1 MNKNK
6 HKREKNRKW
15 KKLDYILWRWKTKL
29 RIISK
34 GTYIKQQT
42 TKGTKTRYEWKK
54 AKEKASWRRGN
65 AQRD

>member
-1 MNKNK
+1 MQNKNIG
-6 HKREKNRKW
+6 
-15 KKLDYILWRWKTKL
+15 KKFTHM
-29 RIISK
+29 
-34 GTYIKQQT
+34 KQQT